1 MLLTLTRDGRR
12 CMFSIIQRETLDN
25 ASVDVLNKLIEVGGR
40 DLLILEDDEYE
51 ATALHD
57 ALEYNASVDVI
68 SELIEVGGRDLVM
81 VKNINEWTA
90 LHDAIICNASVVNK
104 LIEVEWR
111 LLLNIKVNDEWTAL
125 LVAREKSLCV
135 DVIN

>member
-1 MLLTLTRDGRR
+1 M
-12 CMFSIIQRETLDN
+12 MN
-25 ASVDVLNKLIEVGGR
+25 N
-40 DLLILEDDEYE
+40 EYE

-90 LHDAIICNASVVNK
+90 LHDAMICNASVVNK

-125 LVAREKSLCV
+125 LVAREKSSCV